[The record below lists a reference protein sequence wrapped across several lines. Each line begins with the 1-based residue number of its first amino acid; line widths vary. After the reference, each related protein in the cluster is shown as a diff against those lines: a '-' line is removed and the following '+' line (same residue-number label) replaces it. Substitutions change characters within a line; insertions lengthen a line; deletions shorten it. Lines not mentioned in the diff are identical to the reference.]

1 MNRIDRLMG
10 TMLLLQSRR
19 VTRAE
24 DIAAH
29 FEISLRTVYRD
40 VAALSE
46 IGIPVIAEAGV
57 GYSLMKGY
65 LLPPIMF
72 SEDEA
77 AALGMAGLAL
87 SKTSD
92 PSLDA
97 SIQSALLKVKAALPD
112 RQKSRLERV
121 EESVIFGWSSHAPK
135 PDGCVARLVD
145 LQTCLAES
153 RALRIAYQGGGRGEV
168 TKRDV
173 EPLGLIHYL
182 DYWHLIAWCRLRKD
196 YRDFR
201 IDRIQKID
209 ILDRNTEQ
217 HGNFNLQKYLEK
229 QHDRTESLE
238 VKIFFKTI
246 SVGRARREWSLG
258 LVSEHEVEGGSIL
271 VLATKACDWMTGWLL
286 SFQENATVLE
296 PEEMKHAL
304 AEEARKVA
312 DHHAIRVTC
321 N

>member
-1 MNRIDRLMG
+1 MG

-46 IGIPVIAEAGV
+46 IGIPVVAEAGV

-97 SIQSALLKVKAALPD
+97 SIESALLKVKAALPEKQRD
-112 RQKSRLERV
+112 RLERV
-121 EESVIFGWSSHAPK
+121 EESVVFGWSSYAPK
-135 PDGCVARLVD
+135 PDGNVACLVD

-153 RALRIAYQGGGRGEV
+153 KALQIDYRTGGRGEV
-168 TKRDV
+168 TKREV

-182 DYWHLIAWCRLRKD
+182 DYWHLIAWCCLRED

-201 IDRIQKID
+201 IDRIQKLVIT
-209 ILDRNTEQ
+209 DRRVTR
-217 HGNFNLQKYLEK
+217 HGDFNLQEYLAK
-229 QHDRTESLE
+229 QRERDVSLE
-238 VKIFFKTI
+238 AKVFF
-246 SVGRARREWSLG
+246 SSLLVGRARREWSLG
-258 LVSEHEVEGGSIL
+258 LVSEEEVEGGSIL
-271 VLATKACDWMTGWLL
+271 TLNTGSFEWLLGWLL
-286 SFQENATVLE
+286 SFREGVSVIE
-296 PEEMKHAL
+296 PPELKTLL

-312 DHHAIRVTC
+312 VHHGVGE
-321 N
+321 